1 MPSMSGA
8 SEPTTGHGTYPPTS
22 VGGGSPKVRVQGK
35 PALSVSNTIHVRH
48 TNTIPPYDTHASTMA
63 SGSSKVR
70 VQGSPAV
77 RIGDSLACGDTV
89 AGGSPKVNSA

>member
-22 VGGGSPKVRVQGK
+22 VGGGSSKVRVQGK
-35 PALSVSNTIHVRH
+35 PALSVANTIHAGH
-48 TNTIPPYDTHASTMA
+48 TNTVKPHDFHASSMA

-77 RIGDSLACGDTV
+77 RIGDPLACGDTV
-89 AGGSPKVNSA
+89 AGGSSKVNSA